1 MIERVEFGGELFA
14 LIVRGSYGEDG
25 AKFVTAQSNPLQLGI
40 LRHKQGVQVKPHV
53 HRNTPRMISEV
64 QEVLHVEY
72 GEVEAEFYDAR
83 NTKVG
88 GVRLRA
94 GDTALLTSGGH
105 GFLIVEECKM
115 IEVKQGPYLG
125 TAEDKEYLN
134 PA

>member
-1 MIERVEFGGELFA
+1 MFA
-14 LIVRGSYGEDG
+14 LIIRGDYEEDG
-25 AKFVTAQSNPLQLGI
+25 AKFVTSESNALQLGI
-40 LRHKQGVQVKPHV
+40 LRHREGAQVKPHV
-53 HRNTPRMISEV
+53 HRNTPRTISEV

-88 GVRLRA
+88 SVRLRA
-94 GDTALLTSGGH
+94 GDTALLMSGGH
-105 GFLIVEECKM
+105 GFRIMEECKM